1 MTMSTRHFACLA
13 LTAALLTLVLVEP
26 AAAQSTGGVEKVL
39 QSIVDTLTGNV
50 AKLLATLA
58 VIVTGM
64 AWMFGFLDLRR
75 AGTVVFGIAILFGAA
90 EIVTTITGK

>member
-1 MTMSTRHFACLA
+1 MSIHTRHAVCLA
-13 LTAALLTLVLVEP
+13 LSAAVLTFALIEP
-26 AAAQSTGGVEKVL
+26 AAAQTAGVEKVL

-58 VIVTGM
+58 VIITGM
-64 AWMFGFLDLRR
+64 AWMFGFLDIRR
-75 AGTVVFGIAILFGAA
+75 AGTVVFGVAILFGAA